1 VKKAEIIEE
10 LSKAEWLT
18 KATKNIAKN
27 NELARELYQF
37 YFLTILQKP
46 DEQIEKIYN
55 DGYIQFWTIRL
66 LYLAINGNRH
76 PFGQSRIY
84 DSTDVHD
91 LHLSD
96 EPNLLMDREEIE
108 EIEQN
113 RINKINNVTE
123 SAYFYE
129 RELFKLWCSGMSAR
143 AIHRQTDISVREIL
157 RVVKLMKE
165 RCTTK

>member
-10 LSKAEWLT
+10 LSRAEWLT
-18 KATKNIAKN
+18 KATKNIAKG

-66 LYLAINGNRH
+66 LYLCINGNRH
-76 PFGQSRIY
+76 PFGESRIY
-84 DSTDVHD
+84 DQYDVYD
-91 LHLSD
+91 LHLSE
-96 EPNLLMDREEIE
+96 EPDLLLEREEDE
-108 EIEQN
+108 QIEQK
-113 RINKINNVTE
+113 RINKINQVTE
-123 SAYFYE
+123 EAYFYE

>member
-1 VKKAEIIEE
+1 MTKADIIEQ

-66 LYLAINGNRH
+66 LYLCVNGNRH

-84 DSTDVHD
+84 DHYDVYD
-91 LHLSD
+91 LHIYE
-96 EPNLLMDREEIE
+96 EPDLLLEREAAEQ
-108 EIEQN
+108 IEQD
-113 RINKINNVTE
+113 RINQINQVTE
-123 SAYFYE
+123 TAYFYE
-129 RELFKLWCSGMSAR
+129 REVFKLWCSGMSAR
-143 AIHRQTDISVREIL
+143 AIHRKTDISVREVL
-157 RVVKLMKE
+157 RVIKLMKE